1 MKSQLPLFGQ
11 PENDVTESDR
21 KTPKLIHADCLEA
34 MREMEANSIDAI
46 VTDPPYGLAFMGK
59 GWDHGVPGVPFWT
72 EALRVAKPG
81 AHLVAFGGTRTYHR
95 LACAIED
102 AGWEVRDCL
111 SWLYGSGFPKSLDV
125 SKALDKASGRMG
137 VSTEALKHKLI
148 ELFDASGK
156 SRGQIDD
163 ECGFRACNYLT
174 LPGKDKRPDPWINVL
189 PSQEKWGVIKRVL
202 GCASD
207 PEVEATL
214 DRFFAEAEREVFGSV
229 TKARSVGQGFALPTM
244 GADTEY
250 KTWDITAPATDAAK
264 QWQGWGTALKPAWEP
279 IILAR
284 KPLGTLGTNVV
295 AVVESALRRQGVI
308 GEILW
313 KPDDAKA
320 AEKSRSTRTSSS
332 TEQQRT
338 EATSAANAVERG
350 TPSTDPLT
358 APSTENGG
366 ISGPPRT
373 PAGPEKSLAQ
383 ANESSATKC
392 STPTEARVP
401 AVGSGSGTSSPSTTS
416 TAGVQRTGEPHT
428 ERSTR
433 LSEGQASHPT
443 TESFAGIA
451 TGLTGSTAHV
461 HIERDSDGFF
471 VWPAG
476 LPRSVAGG
484 SPTVAANVLAHGT
497 GAINVDACRI
507 GDFQNVTPSGVDRR
521 NAKLHELGYRPGEY
535 PTGADERAPSTPPG
549 RWPAN
554 VALDEEAAAMLDEQT
569 GDRPSTLTGRAE
581 AGQRHDLPRDNK
593 SATGYHGGIPA
604 GRVYADSG
612 GASRFFY
619 TAKASRRERGEGN
632 THPTVKPIALMRWLA
647 KLVTPPGGVI
657 LDPFCGSGTTLLAA
671 QAEGFD
677 AVGIEREAE
686 YVEIARKR
694 IEGAG
699 DPK

>member
-46 VTDPPYGLAFMGK
+46 VTDPPYGLVQNKKGGSGVASVNLNSPHGRSRIGTGNGPGGFMGK
-59 GWDHGVPGVPFWT
+59 EWDSCVPGVPFWT

-125 SKALDKASGRMG
+125 SKAIDKAAG
-137 VSTEALKHKLI
+137 
-148 ELFDASGK
+148 
-156 SRGQIDD
+156 
-163 ECGFRACNYLT
+163 
-174 LPGKDKRPDPWINVL
+174 
-189 PSQEKWGVIKRVL
+189 
-202 GCASD
+202 
-207 PEVEATL
+207 
-214 DRFFAEAEREVFGSV
+214 AERTEVIGKGKAGAAFHYGNPGEGGFGQTSDKDGGIPS
-229 TKARSVGQGFALPTM
+229 TG
-244 GADTEY
+244 
-250 KTWDITAPATDAAK
+250 WDVTAPATDAAR

-284 KPLGTLGTNVV
+284 KPL
-295 AVVESALRRQGVI
+295 
-308 GEILW
+308 
-313 KPDDAKA
+313 
-320 AEKSRSTRTSSS
+320 
-332 TEQQRT
+332 
-338 EATSAANAVERG
+338 
-350 TPSTDPLT
+350 
-358 APSTENGG
+358 
-366 ISGPPRT
+366 
-373 PAGPEKSLAQ
+373 
-383 ANESSATKC
+383 
-392 STPTEARVP
+392 
-401 AVGSGSGTSSPSTTS
+401 VG
-416 TAGVQRTGEPHT
+416 
-428 ERSTR
+428 
-433 LSEGQASHPT
+433 
-443 TESFAGIA
+443 
-451 TGLTGSTAHV
+451 
-461 HIERDSDGFF
+461 
-471 VWPAG
+471 
-476 LPRSVAGG
+476 
-484 SPTVAANVLAHGT
+484 TVAANVLAHGT
-497 GAINVDACRI
+497 GGINIDATRI
-507 GDFQNVTPSGVDRR
+507 ETDDNLNGGAYSEGGRD
-521 NAKLHELGYRPGEY
+521 ALPG
-535 PTGADERAPSTPPG
+535 DEREGSAAGMFADGGGRIPGGFVQPSG

-554 VALDEEAAAMLDEQT
+554 VTLDEEAASMLDEQT

-593 SATGYHGGIPA
+593 SATGYHGGNPA

-632 THPTVKPIALMRWLA
+632 THPTVKPLSLMRWLV

-657 LDPFCGSGTTLLAA
+657 LDPFAGSGTTLLAA